1 MNYKILHISP
11 HLGGGVG
18 KVLLNYLKNTKS
30 NNKYSHNIFCLDFI
44 NDNAKNILDT
54 EMIPYKEEISKNI
67 KLLIDTIEFSDIVV
81 IHWWNHPLLFE
92 LLVKYKLP
100 SCRLIF
106 WSHVSGKQ
114 APQIFSHK
122 LFDYADKFIFTTP
135 ISFLTKEAETY
146 KNQEKLSSIW
156 ATAGIDYV
164 ENIEKKEH
172 KEFNIGYIGTLDFS
186 KMYSNFIELC
196 SKINIPNVKFIVC
209 GEGCDKNK
217 LIQQTKDLKIE
228 DKFIFTGF
236 VDDITPYLE
245 IIDIFAYPLNQN
257 HYGTCDQV
265 LVEAMGVGIPCIVF
279 ENDMERY
286 MIHNSYN
293 GFVVKNE
300 KEYVSSIEK
309 LYQNNVYKKIL
320 EKNAK
325 EEALRRF
332 SLNETIMKWNI
343 VFNELLKKDKSQKMW
358 NGKYKGKD
366 IEPHQIFI
374 ESVGKYSSV
383 FESNDTNKIQQLCN
397 SSYVWKSN
405 TKGTIFH
412 YSNFFF
418 DKTLENWKGWIK

>member
-30 NNKYSHNIFCLDFI
+30 NNEYSHNIFCLDFI

-114 APQIFSHK
+114 VPQIFSHK
-122 LFDYADKFIFTTP
+122 LFDYANKFIFTTP
-135 ISFLTKEAETY
+135 ISFLTHEAKTY
-146 KNQEKLSSIW
+146 ENQEKLSSIW

-164 ENIEKKEH
+164 ENIERKEH

-309 LYQNNVYKKIL
+309 LYQNNVYKRIL

-325 EEALRRF
+325 ESTKQKYNIQYLEKEW
-332 SLNETIMKWNI
+332 NETFSNI
-343 VFNELLKKDKSQKMW
+343 LNFPKTKKQWFGKFSGEKVQGFEIFLESIGNYSEIFETNNSTTIQNLLK
-358 NGKYKGKD
+358 
-366 IEPHQIFI
+366 EPNW
-374 ESVGKYSSV
+374 S
-383 FESNDTNKIQQLCN
+383 
-397 SSYVWKSN
+397 SN
-405 TKGTIFH
+405 TKGTPKH
-412 YSNFFF
+412 YKRFFD
-418 DKTLENWKGWIK
+418 DKTLEKWSN